1 MDSTNNT
8 TLVTV
13 IKDVIALLSEV
24 IATAKTH
31 EQTVDQTAWHNQLK
45 DIEARFGKA
54 IHEFYG
60 RFDQLRRQL
69 TAIYISWKT
78 EAITTK
84 DNRKKT
90 QAIVTAITALVAL
103 LEQSMRDKIPTSTNN
118 KQSTQ
123 MEKLNKRGQ
132 NLNKWRPYLSFNK
145 TRTSQRNES
154 SDKALEKNLEGT
166 VSTATEGKRKRF
178 PRLIRM
184 VKAMI
189 GKNEGFSMK
198 SCVFVNKLLNQ
209 MQYFLFFL

>member
-1 MDSTNNT
+1 MEISTNNT

-45 DIEARFGKA
+45 DIETRFGKS

-78 EAITTK
+78 QAISTK
-84 DNRKKT
+84 DNKKRT
-90 QAIVTAITALVAL
+90 QVIVTAISALVAL
-103 LEQSMRDKIPTSTNN
+103 LEHSLRDKTPTSTSN

-123 MEKLNKRGQ
+123 MDEKQIEEQSLPEETEQKGTEPQQMEASVPLVQQNKNFPKR
-132 NLNKWRPYLSFNK
+132 KY
-145 TRTSQRNES
+145 NEN
-154 SDKALEKNLEGT
+154 SDNALEKNLEGT
-166 VSTATEGKRKRF
+166 ASNATEGKRKRF

-184 VKAMI
+184 VKTMI
-189 GKNEGFSMK
+189 GKKMK
-198 SCVFVNKLLNQ
+198 DSQ
-209 MQYFLFFL
+209 